1 MKLVE
6 ELKKEPVGGTIG
18 NPMFWVYFQLAVRG
32 ALFSCLMATLVWV
45 PATGDIGDFRRF
57 KPFMALAICI
67 FIFTINP
74 IFGQVTLNAC
84 AGIEGTFV
92 ACLNIFIL
100 RGFFA
105 EGVEPGQG
113 HFSTPSIVAW
123 VNLAVFNLLMLML
136 NVRMAFRMFAMANN
150 TGFILMFLNPADQTP
165 FSN

>member
-1 MKLVE
+1 
-6 ELKKEPVGGTIG
+6 
-18 NPMFWVYFQLAVRG
+18 MFWVILDLAVRG
-32 ALFSCLMATLVWV
+32 AFFSSLMAFLVWW
-45 PATGDIGDFRRF
+45 PSTAEDTNATRF
-57 KPFMALAICI
+57 KPYMPLAICI

-74 IFGQVTLNAC
+74 IFGTVIANAW
-84 AGIEGTFV
+84 AGIVGTFV

-105 EGVEPGQG
+105 EGVEPGMG
-113 HFSTPSIVAW
+113 PFSAPSIVAW

-136 NVRMAFRMFAMANN
+136 NVRMAFRMFAMANF